1 MGIEA
6 NLIISTFSV
15 ILAFGG
21 YFGVVM
27 ADEFVAMSAFMY
39 IVACLNDSL
48 SKITGYKKEEGT
60 FVLLFN
66 LIGLIGSMIA
76 VILIFS
82 YYFSKNDATVEWIK
96 CFLLV
101 YPTKNS
107 MLFIRN
113 IGKAVMKK
121 QKG

>member
-1 MGIEA
+1 MGNVIF
-6 NLIISTFSV
+6 STFSV

-27 ADEFVAMSAFMY
+27 ADKFVAMTAFMY

-48 SKITGYKKEEGT
+48 NKITNHKKEDGG
-60 FVLLFN
+60 FVLVFN

-76 VILIFS
+76 IILIFS
-82 YYFSKNDATVEWIK
+82 FYFKESDKTIEWIK
-96 CFLLV
+96 FFLLV
-101 YPTKNS
+101 YPTRNS
-107 MLFIRN
+107 MLFVRH
-113 IGKAVMKK
+113 IGKVVMDK